1 MLLRRIAIAIAMLF
15 VLGVTGCAAESR
27 PPSTADSV
35 TGIAVAP
42 AHTVSPRRATPAVVP
57 SPPAAKLSL
66 PIEAPAVAAATG
78 VEKPEASDGV
88 VKVSFPRTDV
98 AVAVDGSKLPPFMG
112 LTSWVAFGPGR
123 ESVAETM
130 IMGDLVLFED
140 EVSAVMSV
148 LLDGGAQ
155 VTALH
160 NHFFFDQP
168 HVCFMHVAGEGT
180 VAALGKTVKHAM
192 ERVAEIRKK
201 APKPATSFGGA
212 PIPSPST
219 LDATKLEGALGMK
232 GQAKNGMFKIV
243 VGREVKA
250 ACGCPA
256 GKAMGVTTWA
266 AFAGTETDAVVD
278 GDFAITEDELQPL
291 LKELRGGG
299 IHIVAI
305 HHHMSGE
312 TPRLLFAHY
321 WGRGKALELAAV
333 VKRALEKTAR

>member
-1 MLLRRIAIAIAMLF
+1 MFHARTSA
-15 VLGVTGCAAESR
+15 VLVGLGIGIIGCAGER
-27 PPSTADSV
+27 PPSTAESV

-42 AHTVSPRRATPAVVP
+42 AQTIAARRADPSGVP
-57 SPPAAKLSL
+57 SPASPKLSP
-66 PIEAPAVAAATG
+66 PIEVQAVASATG

-88 VKVSFPRTDV
+88 VKVSFPRSDV
-98 AVAVDGSKLPPFMG
+98 PVVVDGSKLPPFMG
-112 LTSWVAFGPGR
+112 LTSWVAFGPAR

-140 EVSAVMSV
+140 EVSSVMSV

-168 HVCFMHVAGEGT
+168 RVYFMHVGGEGT
-180 VAALGKTVKHAM
+180 VAALGKTVKQAM
-192 ERVAEIRKK
+192 DRIAEIRKK
-201 APKPATSFGGA
+201 TPKPAASFGVG

-219 LDATKLEGALGMK
+219 LDAVKLENVLGVK
-232 GQAKNGMFKIV
+232 GTAKDGMFKIV
-243 VGREVKA
+243 VGRDVKA

-266 AFAGTETDAVVD
+266 AFAGSEVDAVVD
-278 GDFAITEDELQPL
+278 GDFAIAEDELQPV
-291 LKELRGGG
+291 LKELRAGG
-299 IHIVAI
+299 IHVVAI

-321 WGRGKALELAAV
+321 WGRGKAADLAAV
-333 VKRALEKTAR
+333 VKRTLDKSAR